1 MIFLEDPIDVVRF
14 GPIQRFPCADGGSG
28 LFATS
33 DRPPL
38 EGRSGAVSTPSKNKR
53 FTPMAKAK
61 KAGGKGGNLV
71 VGSKVKDAVRSAGM
85 RASGDL
91 VDAVSAAVANH
102 LKGAIAR
109 CKANGRGTVRP
120 HDL

>member
-1 MIFLEDPIDVVRF
+1 
-14 GPIQRFPCADGGSG
+14 
-28 LFATS
+28 
-33 DRPPL
+33 
-38 EGRSGAVSTPSKNKR
+38 
-53 FTPMAKAK
+53 MAKAK